1 MQASIYFICVFALFY
16 LPFHLAPALFYLLFH
31 LAPAIFQDGII
42 LCAVSLLRAPASL
55 PAESFSALGTEIEIL
70 IGLISA
76 GRAPADH
83 ASRSPAA
90 DQGQILLAYLSA
102 GSPGYLFSH
111 CRIQFVDSAAAG
123 HLNIIFTHPPEAGDK
138 KEQQLAEGHKDLVS
152 PVLSAL
158 AAYNQLIRRNIL
170 SSL

>member
-1 MQASIYFICVFALFY
+1 MQASIYFICVFT
-16 LPFHLAPALFYLLFH
+16 LFYLLFH

-55 PAESFSALGTEIEIL
+55 PAESFSALGAEIEIL

-123 HLNIIFTHPPEAGDK
+123 HLNIILTPPPEAGDK
-138 KEQQLAEGHKDLVS
+138 KEQQLAEGHEDLVS

>member
-1 MQASIYFICVFALFY
+1 MQASIYFICVFTLFY

-90 DQGQILLAYLSA
+90 DQGQILLADLPSRPPGNLLSH
-102 GSPGYLFSH
+102 G
-111 CRIQFVDSAAAG
+111 RIQLVDSTAAG
-123 HLNIIFTHPPEAGDK
+123 HLYIVLLSPLETGDQK
-138 KEQQLAEGHKDLVS
+138 QEQLGKGYKDTVVS
-152 PVLSAL
+152 ISAAL
-158 AAYNQLIRRNIL
+158 AADHQLVMGKIL
-170 SSL
+170 SPL